1 MVTFVVWMT
10 YTMCMMD
17 TKLLGRNVLLSR
29 RDLEM
34 TQDELAGRAGVSRS
48 YIAKIERGRAR
59 NLSIELVFVLADAL
73 RVNAAWLL
81 GLSSDPLGG
90 EVDLDSENYVVI
102 DVEDPDQRRFI
113 REALDALTAMR
124 PENQRLA
131 TRILRTIRQEEELRK
146 DQLLS

>member
-1 MVTFVVWMT
+1 
-10 YTMCMMD
+10 MMD
-17 TKLLGRNVLLSR
+17 TKVLGRNILLSR
-29 RDLEM
+29 RDLNM
-34 TQDELAGRAGVSRS
+34 TQDELASLAGVSRS

-59 NLSIELVFVLADAL
+59 NLSVELVFVLAEAL

>member
-1 MVTFVVWMT
+1 
-10 YTMCMMD
+10 MCMMD
-17 TKLLGRNVLLSR
+17 TKVLGRNILLSR
-29 RDLEM
+29 RDLNM
-34 TQDELAGRAGVSRS
+34 TQDELASLAGVSRS

-59 NLSIELVFVLADAL
+59 NLSVELVFVLAEAL